1 MVENDLMVGLITM
14 KIGLERRRVG
24 LSRVLRDESMTKSRK
39 SCRNCDTASAK
50 PRGRVAESLA
60 GSQLEVYPVDVIHV
74 HLARQYWCTPV
85 RRARGERYERL
96 EVLRSLETLA
106 EHRPLLVE
114 PRLDPVRSNSPFAP
128 LLARVGHAP
137 LPNAD

>member
-1 MVENDLMVGLITM
+1 M
-14 KIGLERRRVG
+14 ERRRVG

-39 SCRNCDTASAK
+39 SCRNCDTASAE
-50 PRGRVAESLA
+50 PEFAI
-60 GSQLEVYPVDVIHV
+60 DVITV

-85 RRARGERYERL
+85 RRVRGERYERL